1 MFSHTFPSSL
11 SFRIVCTMSLML
23 SDERKGSV
31 EEACLPPRET
41 SFKSALKRRWNY
53 FHKPLLSI
61 LIGALVFGT
70 GTAMSLLYFT
80 HVGNVPYLVGPL
92 FLSMGLMFLVTGLVW
107 IPIIKQK
114 MFVSCKYFFLL
125 YKCIYRFLLRF
136 VYTFLA

>member
-1 MFSHTFPSSL
+1 MVVVEQLKEAKSLWTFS
-11 SFRIVCTMSLML
+11 TMSVLL
-23 SDERKGSV
+23 SEERKASV
-31 EEACLPPRET
+31 EEATSPPRET
-41 SFKSALKRRWNY
+41 SFRLAVKRRWNY

-80 HVGNVPYLVGPL
+80 QVGNVPYLVGPL

-114 MFVSCKYFFLL
+114 MVHTAMSQMGHDRPLL
-125 YKCIYRFLLRF
+125 PQRGSVATIS
-136 VYTFLA
+136 